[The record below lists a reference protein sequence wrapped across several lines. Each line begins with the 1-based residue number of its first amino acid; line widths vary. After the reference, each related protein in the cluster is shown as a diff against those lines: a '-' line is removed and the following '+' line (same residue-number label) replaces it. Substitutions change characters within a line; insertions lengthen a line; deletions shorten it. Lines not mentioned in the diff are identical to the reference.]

1 MTRRILPRD
10 EYHRLDGTDLECI
23 LSDFPGAR
31 VFVVEDGAEIV
42 GHLMLAPMWHAE
54 GFYVDPAYRGKG
66 VDTLLVA
73 EMHDE
78 ARSMGLATVFP
89 AADRDDTGMFR
100 YVTRLGAVEI
110 PARWFA
116 LAVRES

>member
-1 MTRRILPRD
+1 MIRRLLPRE
-10 EYHRLDGTDLECI
+10 EYYKLDGTDLEC
-23 LSDFPGAR
+23 LLPDFPGAR
-31 VFVVEDGAEIV
+31 VFVVEDGDAIV

-54 GFYVDPAYRGKG
+54 GFYVEPSYRGKG

-78 ARSMGLATVFP
+78 ARSMGLGTVFP
-89 AADRDDTGMFR
+89 AAASDGMVN
-100 YVTRLGAVEI
+100 YVTRLGAVEV